1 MNKVKIFRRDFLFA
15 LEDAINEFAREKE
28 IISVSMTTG
37 VLPDNS
43 PRTFYATVLYKE
55 GEE

>member
-1 MNKVKIFRRDFLFA
+1 MNKVKILCRDFLFA

-43 PRTFYATVLYKE
+43 PYTFYATILYKDD
-55 GEE
+55 EE